1 MGCTF
6 EASCDEELT
15 AHETDLKVHRAMIS
29 LKVQELN
36 HVDVLRNQ
44 VNEAL
49 ASLVEATQN
58 QRDLT
63 NRIALLEGRME
74 EMQTERREQTRS
86 SSLPDVM
93 APPVPPPVRIYIV
106 NSNLVLPPTRSALS
120 RPSLRAAWTNA
131 WITPNNNWS

>member
-6 EASCDEELT
+6 EASSDEELT
-15 AHETDLKVHRAMIS
+15 THETDLKLHRAMIS

-106 NSNLVLPPTRSALS
+106 NSNLV
-120 RPSLRAAWTNA
+120 
-131 WITPNNNWS
+131 